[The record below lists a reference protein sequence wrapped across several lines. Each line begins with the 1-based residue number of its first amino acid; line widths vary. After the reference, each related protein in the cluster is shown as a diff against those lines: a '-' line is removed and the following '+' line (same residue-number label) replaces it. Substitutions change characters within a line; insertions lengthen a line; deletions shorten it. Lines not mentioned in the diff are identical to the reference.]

1 MKQKVGL
8 FAVLWIGILSG
19 LVVGW
24 PRPSA
29 VPEKGRWTLD
39 ITYEH
44 PVQIQVPTPQ
54 SGQSKRFWYMI
65 FSVTNLSSEEEVLF
79 YPKFELVTDTFQVL
93 SAGQGETFGLFE
105 VVRARHQGQY
115 PFLESL
121 DFEDHR
127 IRKGRDNRRDFVVF
141 WPDFD
146 GRAKEVRF
154 YLAGL
159 SNETTAVEHPI
170 LKEQD
175 RPVQVYLRKTLQLT
189 YSIGADPQL
198 RGQASLRFEGQD
210 WVMR

>member
-8 FAVLWIGILSG
+8 FTVLWIGILSG

-44 PVQIQVPTPQ
+44 PVLIQVPSPQ
-54 SGQSKRFWYMI
+54 TGQPKRFWYMI
-65 FSVTNLSSEEEVLF
+65 FSVTNLSSEEEVPF
-79 YPKFELVTDTFQVL
+79 YPKFELVTDTFQIL
-93 SAGQGETFGLFE
+93 SAGQGEPFSVFE
-105 VVRARHQGQY
+105 TVRARHRGQY

-127 IRKGRDNRRDFVVF
+127 IRKGQDNRRDFVVF

-146 GRAKEVRF
+146 EKAKEVRF

-159 SNETTAVEHPI
+159 SNETIAIEHPT
-170 LKEQD
+170 LREQD

-198 RGQASLRFEGQD
+198 RGQASLRFENQD